1 MLRITTLPLLLIL
14 TGGLAAADAA
24 AEARQVFDTLCATCH
39 GKTGRADTPAAGALN
54 PKPAS
59 FADAAW
65 QDAISDEQIETV
77 IVKGGA
83 AVGKSPTMP
92 PNPTLA
98 DKPEV
103 VAQLRAIIRALK
115 P

>member
-1 MLRITTLPLLLIL
+1 MRIPTITCLLALSAGLI
-14 TGGLAAADAA
+14 AADAA
-24 AEARQVFDTLCATCH
+24 AEARQTFDTICATCH
-39 GKTGRADTPAAGALN
+39 GKTGRADTPAGQALK

-59 FADAAW
+59 FADPAW
-65 QDAISDEQIETV
+65 QAGISDEQIETV

-83 AVGKSPTMP
+83 AVGKAPTMP
-92 PNPTLA
+92 PNPALA

-103 VAQLRAIIRALK
+103 VAALRAIIRGLK